1 MKITSIKLLMTIPQL
16 YFDIAATTPIDK
28 NVAALVNKVNLENF
42 GNPSSIHSIGQKS
55 HNIIERSRISI
66 SNILNCKTS
75 EIFFTSGG
83 SESNNIVLKGVF
95 SPGDHL
101 ITSSYEHPSVLALS
115 NELEKEGIE
124 VTFIKPNQGGLIE
137 PLKIKKAFR
146 ENTQLVS
153 IMYVNNELGTI
164 NPIDE
169 IGKVCHKNNVLFHT
183 DAVQYIGKERINLSN
198 SKIDFLSIGAH
209 KFYGPKGV
217 GALYCRSGEKLHP
230 LITGGGQEN
239 GLRAGTEN
247 ISSIAGMSLALEIA
261 ETDYTN
267 NRKIVSDLEKYFINA
282 LNTAN
287 INYRIN
293 GLNRIPGI
301 LNITFFDVEGH
312 SLLMNLDMLG
322 IAISYGSACSS
333 GSASVPL
340 ALLEIG
346 MPKYEASC
354 SVRISIG
361 KMIKKEDIDKLIN
374 SLSNIILRI
383 QKK

>member
-1 MKITSIKLLMTIPQL
+1 MTISQL

-28 NVAALVNKVNLENF
+28 DVADLINTINLENF
-42 GNPSSIHSIGQKS
+42 GNPSSIHSFGQKS
-55 HNIIERSRISI
+55 HNIIERSREKISE
-66 SNILNCKTS
+66 ILNCKSS

-83 SESNNIVLKGVF
+83 SESNNIILKGLL

-101 ITSSYEHPSVLALS
+101 ITSSYEHPSVLGLS
-115 NELEKEGIE
+115 NELGEKGVEI
-124 VTFIKPNQGGLIE
+124 TFIKPNKDGLINPE
-137 PLKIKKAFR
+137 DVKKAFKK
-146 ENTQLVS
+146 NTRLVS

-164 NPIDE
+164 NSIDE
-169 IGKVCHKNNVLFHT
+169 IALTCNKNDVLFHT
-183 DAVQYIGKERINLSN
+183 DAVQYVGKEKIDLSN

-209 KFYGPKGV
+209 KFYGPKGI
-217 GALYCRSGEKLHP
+217 GALYCKNREKIEP
-230 LITGGGQEN
+230 LISGGGQES

-247 ISSIAGMSLALEIA
+247 TSSIAGMCLALEIA
-261 ETDYTN
+261 AQNYDKNKNTILN
-267 NRKIVSDLEKYFINA
+267 LEKYFINA
-282 LNTAN
+282 LNSSN

-301 LNITFFDVEGH
+301 FNITFFGVEGH
-312 SLLMNLDMLG
+312 SLLMNLDILG

-333 GSASVPL
+333 GSANAPL

-346 MPKYEASC
+346 MPKDEALC

-361 KMIKKEDIDKLIN
+361 KMIKEKDIDKLIL
-374 SLSNIILRI
+374 SLSNIISRI